1 MNDAPDQLSSRDT
14 GSCGND
20 SKYYPRAVRK
30 ETGPFLLHPIPYVE
44 QASRHR
50 KARLVST
57 LSVPKHGGQEED
69 SLKTALLFSVYCLH
83 ILHLGGGKLR
93 LGPRSSL

>member
-1 MNDAPDQLSSRDT
+1 MLNKQVGIEKPGLS
-14 GSCGND
+14 
-20 SKYYPRAVRK
+20 
-30 ETGPFLLHPIPYVE
+30 LHC
-44 QASRHR
+44 
-50 KARLVST
+50 
-57 LSVPKHGGQEED
+57 LSLNMGGQEED